1 MKLSRSAIVFLV
13 LAAAAVGL
21 AASAAEPPFA
31 VTWQGVLSPMPKGL
45 GWGATVAY
53 NSRIYVFGG
62 LSNTETENSVTL
74 GTTQIYDPATD
85 SWTSGAAMPTAR
97 YLATAVEVGGKIYV
111 MGGRTIDSLG
121 SGGPVDKN
129 EVYNPATD
137 SWSTVRAMPT
147 PNRGHMAAAWG
158 TKIYVFGGNTGSYVR
173 TVSIY
178 DTAGDS
184 WSSGAQMAAARA
196 YGAAVAVPG
205 KTRIYLIGGASNAT
219 STCSTCYLGNAVAY
233 DPTRNAWDTGTIAMV
248 SGEATSTF
256 AACLSGTK
264 IYVFPGQKWDSV
276 NSKDAADSAVTQA
289 LDTATNTFA
298 ALNTVPPSPV
308 SRVEAGAALVDG
320 KIYLIGGSEGFRV
333 VDAFDPAS
341 ATWLQGNAPIPAFL
355 GNANMAA
362 VGDKLVVVNGG
373 SSQGLNNGVYVYD
386 PVAGSW
392 TKTTATNPLPR
403 TGGVHGIH
411 NGKVILADG
420 LDSSNDSRGEAQS
433 YDPVANTFAALAT
446 DTAATNLAFGD
457 VVNGKLYV
465 FGGYNTGT
473 KADVATGRALDL
485 SGNVWNPTASL
496 PLPMEAAAAAAFNGK
511 LYIFG
516 GYDKSPDDGLNDN
529 VLIYDPA
536 TNAFTTGAPLAIPVY
551 HASAAVYNGHIL
563 IYGGNTLYTQDTTL
577 YYRPAPYLQVYD
589 PASDTFTSTTLVYTR
604 VDHSAAVIG
613 DAVFATC
620 GSDNSF
626 LETRLDI
633 AALGA
638 VGPSPLK
645 ASAHANPA
653 SGPAPLAV
661 SLSASATGG
670 TPPYT
675 YSWNLGDGGTSS
687 QQNPTHT
694 YAAGSYTATLTVHDA
709 ADGTA
714 TSTVDILSSNVAPPV
729 VSAVKK
735 VAPPFKIV
743 VTGSNLQNGIKAY
756 INGTQWS
763 SVVWKSQTKI
773 QLTGTGLKTAVPKGT
788 PTHLSFVN
796 PDGGQASYDF
806 SW

>member
-1 MKLSRSAIVFLV
+1 MKFSRFTVAFLV
-13 LAAAAVGL
+13 LAAAFGL

-31 VTWQGVLSPMPKGL
+31 VTWQGVLSPMPSGL

-53 NSRIYVFGG
+53 NNKIYVFGG

-85 SWTSGAAMPTAR
+85 TWTLGAAMPTAR

-111 MGGRTIDSLG
+111 MGGRTIDSSG
-121 SGGPVDKN
+121 SGGPVTSN

-137 SWSTVRAMPT
+137 SWTTARAMST

-158 TKIYVFGGNTGSYVR
+158 TKIYVFGGNTGSYQR

-178 DTAGDS
+178 DTVGDS
-184 WSSGAQMAAARA
+184 WSTGAQMAVARA
-196 YGAAVAVPG
+196 YGAAVAVPA

-264 IYVFPGQKWDSV
+264 IYVFPGQKWDTV
-276 NSKDAADSAVTQA
+276 NNKDAASSGVTQA

-298 ALNTVPPSPV
+298 ALNTLPPSPV
-308 SRVEAGAALVDG
+308 SRTEAGAALVDG

-341 ATWLQGNAPIPAFL
+341 VTWTQGNAPIPTYL
-355 GNANMAA
+355 SGANMAA
-362 VGDKLVVVNGG
+362 IGDKLVVVNGG

-386 PVAGSW
+386 PVAGTW
-392 TKTTATNPLPR
+392 TKPTATNPLPR
-403 TGGVHGIH
+403 TGGVQGVH
-411 NGKVILADG
+411 NGKLILADG
-420 LDSSNDSRGEAQS
+420 ADASTSRGEAQS
-433 YDPVANTFAALAT
+433 YDPVAHTFTALAT
-446 DTAATNLAFGD
+446 DSAATNLAFGD

-465 FGGYNTGT
+465 FGGYDSVA

-485 SGNVWNPTASL
+485 TANTWSPKASL
-496 PLPMEAAAAAAFNGK
+496 PVAMEDAAAVAYNGK

-516 GYDKSPDDGLNDN
+516 GYDSSPDDGLNDN

-536 TNAFTTGAPLAIPVY
+536 ANTFTTGAPMAIPVY
-551 HASAAVYNGHIL
+551 RASAAVYNDHIL
-563 IYGGNTLYTQDTTL
+563 IYGGNNLYVQDTTR

-589 PASDTFTSTTLVYTR
+589 PASNTFTSTTIVYNR
-604 VDHSAAVIG
+604 VDHNAAVIG
-613 DAVFATC
+613 DAVYATC

-626 LETRLDI
+626 LESRLDV

-653 SGPAPLAV
+653 SGPAPLTV
-661 SLSASATGG
+661 SLSGSATGG

-675 YSWNLGDGGTSS
+675 YSWDLGDGSS
-687 QQNPTHT
+687 STAQNPTHT
-694 YAAGSYTATLTVHDA
+694 YAAGSYTASLTVHDA
-709 ADGTA
+709 AEGTA
-714 TSTVDILSSNVAPPV
+714 TSTVAIQSTNVAPPV

-735 VAPPFKIV
+735 VSPPFKLV

-763 SVVWKSQTKI
+763 SVVWKNQAKI
-773 QLTGTGLKTAVPKGT
+773 QLTGAGLKTAVPKGT
-788 PTHLSFVN
+788 TTHLSFVN
-796 PDGGQASYDF
+796 PDGGETSFDF